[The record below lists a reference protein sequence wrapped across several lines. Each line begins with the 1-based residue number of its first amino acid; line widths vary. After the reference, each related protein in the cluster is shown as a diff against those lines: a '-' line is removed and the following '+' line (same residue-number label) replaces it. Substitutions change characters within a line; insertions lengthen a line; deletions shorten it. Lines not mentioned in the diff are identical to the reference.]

1 MLDALVAKR
10 KKNKKT
16 PDAKTE
22 DEEKTTLHRKT
33 LAYHLSDL
41 YMMGQGGLDGV
52 NMEFL
57 IGTRIH

>member
-22 DEEKTTLHRKT
+22 DEEKTTLHRKKF
-33 LAYHLSDL
+33 AYLLSGFV
-41 YMMGQGGLDGV
+41 YMKAGWAGWG
-52 NMEFL
+52 
-57 IGTRIH
+57 